1 VTSQIKV
8 LIPQDEIK
16 QAITRIATDI
26 RRDYQDKQPVL
37 ISILKGS
44 FIFLADLIRQIR
56 MPVQVEFIRVSSYGS
71 QTKSSGTATIMH
83 GMKTP
88 IKGRDVIIVEDI
100 IDTGITISAVVDYI
114 KKKKPAST
122 RICALTDKPSRRE
135 VPVTVDYIGFTIPD
149 KFVVGYGL
157 DWNEQYRYL
166 DDICVLE

>member
-1 VTSQIKV
+1 VTSQLKV
-8 LIPQDEIK
+8 LISQDEIK

-71 QTKSSGTATIMH
+71 KTKSTGLVNIMH
-83 GMKTP
+83 GLKTP
-88 IKGRDVIIVEDI
+88 IRGRDIIIVEDI
-100 IDTGITISAVVDYI
+100 IDTGLTISTVIDYMER
-114 KKKKPAST
+114 KKPASIK
-122 RICALTDKPSRRE
+122 ICALTDKPSRRE